1 MFVRASLIAL
11 AALSLAACNRSGDAE
26 GGTSAEGSTG
36 GEAAAVL
43 DMPEQFVGT
52 WAADCA
58 QPFVRFEPAAIHVF
72 PDGQTYPLTAAAY
85 DGQALNV
92 TYTAGNGSYQETYVA
107 EGENLRLTSGVY
119 DGAAT
124 QWDKLPMQRCE

>member
-1 MFVRASLIAL
+1 MILRTSLIVVSVL
-11 AALSLAACNRSGDAE
+11 VLAACNRGGADAD
-26 GGTSAEGSTG
+26 GGAETAAGGS
-36 GEAAAVL
+36 EVAATL
-43 DMPEQFVGT
+43 DMPEQFVGV

-58 QPFVRFEPAAIHVF
+58 QPFVRFEPEAIHVY

-92 TYTAGNGSYQETYVA
+92 TYTAGNGEYQETYVA
-107 EGENLRLTSGVY
+107 EGESLRLTSGVY

-124 QWDKLPMQRCE
+124 PWEKEPMQRCE